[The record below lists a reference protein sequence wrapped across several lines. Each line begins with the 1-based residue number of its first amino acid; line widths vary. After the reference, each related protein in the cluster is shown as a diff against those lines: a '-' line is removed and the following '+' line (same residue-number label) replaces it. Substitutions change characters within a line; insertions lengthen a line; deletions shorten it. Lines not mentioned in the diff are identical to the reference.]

1 MSQRIDNRVYRD
13 KHGFVIV
20 YIVKDDCY
28 VYADTCEALPYYPSA
43 NTRKTWERI
52 GTNLKFT
59 D

>member
-1 MSQRIDNRVYRD
+1 MLQRIDNRVYRD

-20 YIVKDDCY
+20 YIVKDDRY
-28 VYADTCEALPYYPSA
+28 VYADTCESLAYYPSV

>member
-1 MSQRIDNRVYRD
+1 MSQRINNRVYRD
-13 KHGFVIV
+13 KHGFVIM
-20 YIVKDDCY
+20 YIIKYDCY
-28 VYADTCEALPYYPSA
+28 IYEGTCESLMYYPSA

>member
-20 YIVKDDCY
+20 HIIKDDCY
-28 VYADTCEALPYYPSA
+28 IYADTCESLAYYPSA

>member
-1 MSQRIDNRVYRD
+1 MSQHIDNRVYRD
-13 KHGFVIV
+13 KHGSVIV

-28 VYADTCEALPYYPSA
+28 VYADTCESLLYYPSA
-43 NTRKTWERI
+43 NTRETWVRI